1 MVAPWLHH
9 CKQGSP
15 RYSEKEIMKPDF
27 RNITRGEQ
35 WIKSMVEASE
45 QMDRGKKDAME
56 KAVENMRAPIPKE
69 RIPGE
74 DDD

>member
-1 MVAPWLHH
+1 
-9 CKQGSP
+9 
-15 RYSEKEIMKPDF
+15 MKPDF

-56 KAVENMRAPIPKE
+56 KAVENMRGPVPKE